1 MIEIESDRFQNL
13 SYAKPAFQTEAGAV
27 YGEYRIGAAN
37 PGFALDEKLHD
48 LAFDAHTYKHTTIG
62 FEADVKAMP
71 KAYDYSLSF
80 YRRFYRPEN
89 VVLLVVGD
97 FDPKTTLGWIEK
109 YYGPWKKGYEPPKIT
124 PEPPQTAP
132 RSAEIAFP
140 GRTLPILDIAYKG
153 DAFDPAN
160 RDYVAARLLGELAFG
175 PQSELYKKLVL
186 REQKV
191 EMLHCDIPMN
201 RDPSLFEIMAMV
213 KRPEDVDSVRDEIYR
228 TLEEFKTTPVDRR
241 EARRPETPRPL
252 RLRDGSRLAGERRRP
267 SRAVRG
273 RDRRHRG
280 DRSVVRRF
288 RNGHAGRDHA
298 RGRRSISCPSVA
310 RRWC

>member
-1 MIEIESDRFQNL
+1 MFRGTKKNPGPVYDRIVTGLGAQANAYTSDDLTCYHLTFAKEDLETVIDIESDRFQNL
-13 SYAKPAFQTEAGAV
+13 TYGKQAFQTEAGAV
-27 YGEYRIGAAN
+27 YGEYRIGAAS
-37 PGFALDEKLHD
+37 PWFALEEKLHD
-48 LAFDAHTYKHTTIG
+48 LAYDAHTYKHTTIG

-71 KAYDYSLSF
+71 QAYDYSLSF

-89 VVLLVVGD
+89 VVLLIVGD
-97 FDPKTTLGWIEK
+97 FDPKTTLGLIEK
-109 YYGPWKKGYEPPKIT
+109 YYGPWQKGYEPPKIT

-191 EMLHCDIPMN
+191 EI
-201 RDPSLFEIMAMV
+201 A
-213 KRPEDVDSVRDEIYR
+213 R
-228 TLEEFKTTPVDRR
+228 TAT
-241 EARRPETPRPL
+241 
-252 RLRDGSRLAGERRRP
+252 SR
-267 SRAVRG
+267 
-273 RDRRHRG
+273 
-280 DRSVVRRF
+280 
-288 RNGHAGRDHA
+288 
-298 RGRRSISCPSVA
+298 
-310 RRWC
+310 